1 MKKTLVSVLTVILLV
16 GGIVLFGGGERPQPE
31 LASTQVIQQA

>member
-31 LASTQVIQQA
+31 LVKAPVFYQA